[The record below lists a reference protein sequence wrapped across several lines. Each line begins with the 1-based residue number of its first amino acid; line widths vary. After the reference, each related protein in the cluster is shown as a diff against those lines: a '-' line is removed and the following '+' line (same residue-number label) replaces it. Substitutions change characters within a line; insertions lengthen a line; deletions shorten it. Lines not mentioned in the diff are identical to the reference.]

1 MSLSHQHLSAHLTN
15 LLVKMELV
23 FLTTGGVMVKWT
35 VSITLMRQDLLAVV
49 SVKAGLLFK
58 NLSFNMISPF
68 VTSAKTFCT
77 HCFPTLLA
85 KRLGISN
92 FFSKKVVEQDK
103 YQEEN
108 V

>member
-49 SVKAGLLFK
+49 SVKAGLL
-58 NLSFNMISPF
+58 
-68 VTSAKTFCT
+68 C
-77 HCFPTLLA
+77 
-85 KRLGISN
+85 
-92 FFSKKVVEQDK
+92 
-103 YQEEN
+103 
-108 V
+108 